1 MNRSFTWNSSIA
13 PNLKIITGALW
24 LLSLSTVT
32 MGVAVARP
40 VPEIFGRVFKSGGE
54 FEPFRVGVE
63 EFRMKNPDRAT
74 AEDWAALETISEV
87 VFADLDFSFL
97 FESVR
102 PDTLYL
108 RIMGLSSVDRR
119 GWHHLGA
126 SDVISGEVGID
137 GDNLVVTYS
146 LTDVE
151 SGREYYQRELRAA
164 RTSARLLAH
173 TLSDEVYHELAKA
186 DGIFRTQLVY
196 IREVDGQ
203 KEVHICDYDGAS
215 DYRLTADKAVVLSP
229 RWAGR
234 DAVSYTSFRDG
245 NPDVWLFDLVKDRA
259 TKMSSFNGLNTG
271 CSWTRDGKQYVL
283 SLSMDG
289 DPEVYLGNR
298 NSKSP
303 QRLTFNRG
311 IDTSPSISPDGKK
324 IVFTSDRSS
333 TPQVYVMDADGANV
347 ERLTYEGK
355 YNDSP
360 DWSPTLDMICL
371 VSRSEGL
378 FQVCTVNPDGSGF
391 RQLTEV
397 GSNENPHWSPDGL
410 HIVFSSNRSG
420 TYEIYTMNYD
430 GSGVRRVTQTGD
442 NSNPSWSP

>member
-1 MNRSFTWNSSIA
+1 MSSLFTSNFNTA
-13 PNLKIITGALW
+13 RDMKTTGTI
-24 LLSLSTVT
+24 LLLAILVVT
-32 MGVAVARP
+32 TGEAAARP
-40 VPEIFGRVFKSGGE
+40 IPEIFGRVFKSGGE
-54 FEPFRVGVE
+54 FEPFRIGVE

-74 AEDWAALETISEV
+74 SEDWAAVGTISDV

-108 RIMGLSSVDRR
+108 RIMGLSAVDRR

-126 SDVISGEVGID
+126 GDVISGDVRIE

-146 LTDVE
+146 LTDVQ
-151 SGREYYQRELRAA
+151 SGNEYYRRELKAA
-164 RTSARLLAH
+164 RSSARLLAH
-173 TLSDEVYHELAKA
+173 TLADEVYRELARA

-196 IREVDGQ
+196 IREADGH
-203 KEVHICDYDGAS
+203 KEVHICDYDGAN
-215 DYRLTADKAVVLSP
+215 DYRLTADRAVVLSP
-229 RWAGR
+229 RWAGK

-245 NPDVWLFDLVKDRA
+245 NPDVWLYDLVKDRA
-259 TKMSSFNGLNTG
+259 TKMSSFKGLNTG
-271 CSWTRDGKQYVL
+271 CSWTRDGKRYVL

-289 DPEVYLGNR
+289 DPEVYVGER

-303 QRLTFNRG
+303 QRVTFHRG
-311 IDTSPSISPDGKK
+311 IDTSPCISPDGKK
-324 IVFTSDRSS
+324 IGFTSDRGSS
-333 TPQVYVMDADGANV
+333 PQLYVIDADGANV
-347 ERLTYEGK
+347 ERVTFEGK

-360 DWSPTLDMICL
+360 DWSPTLDMICF

-378 FQVCTVNPDGSGF
+378 FQICTISPDGSGF
-391 RQLTEV
+391 RRLTEV

-420 TYEIYTMNYD
+420 SYEIYTMNYD
-430 GSGVRRVTQTGD
+430 GSGVRRVTQSGS
-442 NSNPSWSP
+442 NSNPAWSP